1 VHLGV
6 KEETIDWPVLLPQV
20 SHYMLAFDD
29 NRVVAGATREN
40 GVGFDYRLTAGGQA
54 EVLNFALDLAPGL
67 SDATH
72 IETRIG
78 LRPMAENYKPL
89 IGALPGFDNV
99 LIGNGLG
106 AGGLTMGPLAGKLLT
121 QLAMGEATDIDL
133 APYAV
138 GA

>member
-1 VHLGV
+1 M
-6 KEETIDWPVLLPQV
+6 LLPQAA
-20 SHYMLAFDD
+20 HYMLAFDD

-67 SDATH
+67 ADATH

-78 LRPMAENYKPL
+78 LRPMAEDYKPL
-89 IGALPGFDNV
+89 IGPLPGFDNV

-106 AGGLTMGPLAGKLLT
+106 AGGLTMGPLAGRLLT
-121 QLAMGEATDIDL
+121 QLALGETPDLDL
-133 APYAV
+133 APYGI